1 MTSGLEFKHV
11 DAGTIDMQSHYV
23 VVQTLTDG
31 ESRVYQAGRY
41 SDRVVRTAEGWR
53 YQRKRAIYDTSRVQ
67 TLLVT
72 PV

>member
-1 MTSGLEFKHV
+1 MTAGLEFKPIDRDTV
-11 DAGTIDMQSHYV
+11 DMQCNYV

-31 ESRVYQAGRY
+31 ESRVYQSGRCF
-41 SDRVVRTAEGWR
+41 DRIVRTAAGWR
-53 YQRKRAIYDTSRVQ
+53 YRSKRAIYDTSRVQ